1 VFRIAIKT
9 DSLACLAYSMIIGD
23 LISALVLS
31 AGISGL
37 LAKRSTAIIAVTG
50 GVVAPL
56 CFLKSLS
63 ALSFTSILGVLGVVF
78 STAVMVRGCAPLPPA
93 FFLLFSFHN
102 YLRNKGLRYFDGTYL
117 NAAGAKNVVGKMAES
132 GKYFKQLPEHMR
144 PAFGTIR
151 GGWKLGMQ
159 VIYLKCFWWRLLL
172 LSLSVST
179 GLISRH

>member
-1 VFRIAIKT
+1 
-9 DSLACLAYSMIIGD
+9 MIIGD

-78 STAVMVRGCAPLPPA
+78 STAVMVRGLCASPTSL
-93 FFLLFSFHN
+93 FFIIFF
-102 YLRNKGLRYFDGTYL
+102 
-117 NAAGAKNVVGKMAES
+117 
-132 GKYFKQLPEHMR
+132 P
-144 PAFGTIR
+144 
-151 GGWKLGMQ
+151 
-159 VIYLKCFWWRLLL
+159 
-172 LSLSVST
+172 
-179 GLISRH
+179 

>member
-1 VFRIAIKT
+1 M

-31 AGISGL
+31 AGISGV

-78 STAVMVRGCAPLPPA
+78 STAVMVRGCAPFPPA
-93 FFLLFSFHN
+93 FFKIF
-102 YLRNKGLRYFDGTYL
+102 LRFIFYYYYFFITIF
-117 NAAGAKNVVGKMAES
+117 AIRACVISMV
-132 GKYFKQLPEHMR
+132 PTRMR
-144 PAFGTIR
+144 LERKT
-151 GGWKLGMQ
+151 W
-159 VIYLKCFWWRLLL
+159 
-172 LSLSVST
+172 
-179 GLISRH
+179 

>member
-1 VFRIAIKT
+1 
-9 DSLACLAYSMIIGD
+9 MIIGD

-78 STAVMVRGCAPLPPA
+78 STAVMVRGCAPSHQP
-93 FFLLFSFHN
+93 FF
-102 YLRNKGLRYFDGTYL
+102 YYFL
-117 NAAGAKNVVGKMAES
+117 S
-132 GKYFKQLPEHMR
+132 I
-144 PAFGTIR
+144 TIFAIR
-151 GGWKLGMQ
+151 AC
-159 VIYLKCFWWRLLL
+159 VI
-172 LSLSVST
+172 SMVPT
-179 GLISRH
+179 